1 MKFTSKLFGRAL
13 SRRIK
18 ATVLYATETGKSEQY
33 AKQLVELLGH
43 AFNAQVC
50 HFIFSTFDQP
60 TLFAPIPPLLFFFS
74 FCIDWQIGRV
84 LVGIQLWTLIQLI
97 SVNFVS
103 HICSFNVISLLK
115 SIWANTQFCRT
126 NYYSFLAKL
135 NYLNCS
141 RLPILS
147 CAHLCIVLGLNF
159 HTKNNILH
167 NIYRAEPNAFYFSEW
182 ILNLVS

>member
-60 TLFAPIPPLLFFFS
+60 TLFAPIPPLLFFFILYRLADWA
-74 FCIDWQIGRV
+74 CIGWNTAMNADSTNFGQFRFTH
-84 LVGIQLWTLIQLI
+84 LLIQCDFIVKIHL
-97 SVNFVS
+97 S
-103 HICSFNVISLLK
+103 K
-115 SIWANTQFCRT
+115 YA
-126 NYYSFLAKL
+126 
-135 NYLNCS
+135 
-141 RLPILS
+141 ILS
-147 CAHLCIVLGLNF
+147 NKLLFI
-159 HTKNNILH
+159 
-167 NIYRAEPNAFYFSEW
+167 FSQIE
-182 ILNLVS
+182 LFEL